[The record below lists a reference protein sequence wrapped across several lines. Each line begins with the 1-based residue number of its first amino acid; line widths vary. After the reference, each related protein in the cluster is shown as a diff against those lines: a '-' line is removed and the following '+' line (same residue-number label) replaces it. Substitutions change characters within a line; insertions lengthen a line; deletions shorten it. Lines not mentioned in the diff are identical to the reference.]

1 MIDSF
6 IVHPTVRQ
14 RLRTGPLGPA
24 VDGLAQAL
32 QAQGYAAATIRTYLR
47 NSAHFGQWLA
57 HHHMPVAT
65 VTNATVDQYLHHC
78 GRLPSGRLPKA
89 AHGFHRL
96 VTLLR
101 GHGVVQEHASTATP
115 TACDLWLHRY
125 EYYLRTVQG
134 AADSTRATYL
144 RIARRFLTY
153 CFPTGQVNWAA
164 VTAAQVAS
172 FVHREV
178 APRLGFGRREPGVAV
193 RAALR
198 FVVFSGD
205 RAPGLEGAVPMP
217 RQWLHAALPPQL
229 TRTEVEQ
236 VLRSTRGTTPAAIR
250 NHAILL
256 LLARLGLRA
265 QEVARLQLDD
275 IQWHTSQLLIRPGK
289 AHQERC
295 LPLSQEVGDALV
307 AYLTTTRP
315 PSTSRHVFLRLQ
327 PPFRPFV
334 RAWGIGRLVR
344 RALERAGIRPRT
356 HMGAHLFRHTAAS
369 LMVQQGAT
377 FKEVADVLGHRS
389 LQTTGLYAKLDLAN
403 LAAVALPWNG
413 GVQ

>member
-14 RLRTGPLGPA
+14 RLREGPLRSV
-24 VDGLAQAL
+24 VDRIAQAL
-32 QAQGYAAATIRTYLR
+32 HAHGYSAVTIRTYLR
-47 NSAHFGQWLA
+47 NSAHFGQWLT
-57 HHHMPVAT
+57 HHNLPLAA
-65 VTNATVDQYLHHC
+65 VTNATVDQYLSHC

-89 AHGFHRL
+89 VRGLRQL

-101 GHGVVQEHASTATP
+101 EYGLVPEQQP
-115 TACDLWLHRY
+115 TTTLTECDRWLLRY
-125 EYYLRTVQG
+125 EHYLRSVQG
-134 AADSTRATYL
+134 AAASTRETYL
-144 RIARRFLTY
+144 RIARRLLTY
-153 CFPTGQVNWAA
+153 CFPTAQVDWAA
-164 VTAAQVAS
+164 VTAQQVAT
-172 FVHREV
+172 FVHHEV
-178 APRLGFGRREPGVAV
+178 APRVGFGRREPAVAV

-229 TRTEVEQ
+229 TRAEVEH
-236 VLRSTRGTTPAAIR
+236 VLRSTQGTTPAAIR

-256 LLARLGLRA
+256 LLARLGVRA
-265 QEVARLQLDD
+265 REVAQLRLDD
-275 IQWHTSQLLIRPGK
+275 IQWHSSQLVIRPGK

-307 AYLTTTRP
+307 SYLTMTRP
-315 PSTSRHVFLRLQ
+315 ASASRSVFLRLK

-334 RAWGIGRLVR
+334 RSCGIGRLVR
-344 RALERAGIRPRT
+344 RALERARVLPRT

-403 LAAVALPWNG
+403 LTAVALPWTG
-413 GVQ
+413 GAQ